1 MTERAAELGALVRL
15 GFSEAGRLA
24 GGVGGLH
31 GAIATRAWSAAGGA
45 RSPGRMLHDAIS
57 TTVYAGV
64 RGGAELAGRGAGLAI
79 ERSGAD
85 GAAPSASARGAAA
98 IAVVTGLIGDELE
111 RERNPLAAPMGVRV
125 DGAPVPLERRSLAAA
140 YPHAGTRLVVFLHG
154 LFETEFAWG
163 AQGGYGAR
171 LERDLGWTAVQ
182 VRYNSGRHISENGR
196 SLSDLLDELTA
207 LWPVPVE
214 ELALVGHSMG
224 GLVARSAG
232 HAGSEAGSHWAG
244 RVTHVV
250 SLGTPHS
257 GAPLAGAVHAAAAML
272 DRLPESRPLGA
283 FLRRRSAGIRD
294 LRHGSLV
301 DEDWRDRD
309 PDALRSAAC
318 RELPLLAGA
327 THHFVAATV
336 TRDLGHPLGRLVGDW
351 LVLESS
357 AWPERL
363 RLGAGEGLHIGGAH
377 HLALVGHP
385 AVYERLR
392 DWLA

>member
-1 MTERAAELGALVRL
+1 
-15 GFSEAGRLA
+15 
-24 GGVGGLH
+24 
-31 GAIATRAWSAAGGA
+31 
-45 RSPGRMLHDAIS
+45 
-57 TTVYAGV
+57 
-64 RGGAELAGRGAGLAI
+64 
-79 ERSGAD
+79 
-85 GAAPSASARGAAA
+85 
-98 IAVVTGLIGDELE
+98 
-111 RERNPLAAPMGVRV
+111 MGVRV

-140 YPHAGTRLVVFLHG
+140 YPHAGSRAVVFLHG

-163 AQGGYGAR
+163 AQGGYGSR

-182 VRYNSGRHISENGR
+182 VRYNSGRHISENGV
-196 SLSDLLDELTA
+196 SLSDLLEALTA
-207 LWPVPVE
+207 QWPVPVE

-232 HAGSEAGSHWAG
+232 HAGRDWPD

-257 GAPLAGAVHAAAAML
+257 GAPLAGAVHTAAAML
-272 DRLPESRPLGA
+272 DRLPESRPFAA

-309 PDALRSAAC
+309 PDGLRSAAC

-327 THHFVAATV
+327 THHFVSATV
-336 TRDLGHPLGRLVGDW
+336 TRDPAHPLGRLVGDW

-363 RLGAGEGLHIGGAH
+363 RLDGSEGLHVPGAH
-377 HLALVGHP
+377 HLALLGHP
-385 AVYERLR
+385 TVYEQLR
-392 DWLA
+392 DWLT